1 MWKPTISPDEL
12 YHHGI
17 LGMSWGKR
25 NGPPY
30 PLGSEDHSAKE
41 KKAGWRKSLGG
52 GKTTSVK
59 KKNVSS
65 HEYRQIKKKAKN
77 KEHKKDIKEFSNM
90 SKEYLDDSPKNQ
102 NKRCKTMVNEA
113 DSVNSTV
120 PRTVN
125 NRNWEKA
132 VWDTNTFQDFL
143 KRPSVQK
150 VYETRNKGYDTAYG
164 DDVYSVGK
172 DFDTAIK
179 SEIKKYVGE
188 HTGMKKP
195 VTMPSYKEDNG
206 KYTQYLS
213 PGAYMYKMVELADW
227 GDTIENV
234 HKYAHDRAW
243 LYWH

>member
-1 MWKPTISPDEL
+1 MWKPTAQKSYWHPQPTSDEL

-30 PLGSEDHSAKE
+30 PLNVQDHSAAE
-41 KKAGWRKSLGG
+41 RKAGWRKSLGS
-52 GKTTSVK
+52 GKTSSVK
-59 KKNVSS
+59 KKKEVSVS
-65 HEYRQIKKKAKN
+65 KSLN
-77 KEHKKDIKEFSNM
+77 
-90 SKEYLDDSPKNQ
+90 KEYLDDSPKNQ
-102 NKRCKTMVNEA
+102 NKRCKNMVNEV
-113 DSVNSTV
+113 DSVNATV

-125 NRNWEKA
+125 NREWEKA

-150 VYETRNKGYDTAYG
+150 VYETRNKGYDSADG
-164 DDVYSVGK
+164 DDIYSVGK

-188 HTGMKKP
+188 HTVMKKP
-195 VTMPSYKEDNG
+195 VTMPGYKEDNG
-206 KYTQYLS
+206 KYIEHLS

-227 GDTIENV
+227 GDTSENV

>member
-1 MWKPTISPDEL
+1 MWSPTITSDEL
-12 YHHGI
+12 WHHQRLGAKWGI
-17 LGMSWGKR
+17 M

-30 PLGSEDHSAKE
+30 PLDRSQLSVSE
-41 KKAGWRKSLGG
+41 KKAAGIKKLGG
-52 GKTTSVK
+52 GSTSSVKTKKSQPKTTKVNNS
-59 KKNVSS
+59 
-65 HEYRQIKKKAKN
+65 
-77 KEHKKDIKEFSNM
+77 
-90 SKEYLDDSPKNQ
+90 YLDDSPKNRD
-102 NKRCKTMVNEA
+102 KRCKNMVNEV
-113 DSVNSTV
+113 DSVNASV

-125 NRNWEKA
+125 NREWEKA
-132 VWDTNTFQDFL
+132 VWDTNTFKDFL

-150 VYETRNKGYDTAYG
+150 VYEARNKGYDSADG

-195 VTMPSYKEDNG
+195 VTIPGYKEDNG
-206 KYTQYLS
+206 KYAQYLS

-227 GDTIENV
+227 GDTSENV